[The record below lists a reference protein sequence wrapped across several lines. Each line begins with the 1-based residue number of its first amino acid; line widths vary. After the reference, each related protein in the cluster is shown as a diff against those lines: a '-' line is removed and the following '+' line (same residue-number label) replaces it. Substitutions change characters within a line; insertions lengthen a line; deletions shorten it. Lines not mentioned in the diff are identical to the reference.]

1 MHTSFQRLRALTYK
15 EVVQMLRDGRTLML
29 LFALPIIQLFLFV
42 YAVSLTTNHLPT
54 ALVDQSLDS
63 RSRDLVHALEAS
75 GYFDIKLVVKNEG
88 QIIQAIDSG
97 AAKAGIVIPPGFAE
111 DVERGQGNVL
121 ILLDGSDSFSVQS
134 GYSAASAIA
143 QKYSLDLTT
152 EEVQKAGSRG
162 GTLAAGLQLPL
173 SVATRVLYN
182 PDMRDLVFVLPGL
195 IALIIQN
202 IIVAHSAL
210 AIVREREAGVL
221 EQLLATPARPIEMII
236 AKLIPGMLVVAVDL
250 AVVLS
255 VGMLGFGVPF
265 QGDAGLF
272 AGLSLLFIISS
283 MGLGLLI
290 STIARNQR
298 QAQQLTAV
306 LNLFS
311 MLLTG
316 FIYPRSTMPL
326 WTQIIGDFIPLTY
339 YMRIV
344 RGVITKGVGMTFLWP
359 DALVLGLYTVLALV
373 IAAAA
378 SKKRLD

>member
-1 MHTSFQRLRALTYK
+1 MRKSWQRLRALTYK
-15 EVVQMLRDGRTLML
+15 ETVQMLRDWRTLML
-29 LFALPIIQLFLFV
+29 LFALPLIQLFLFV

-54 ALVDQSLDS
+54 ALVDESLDS
-63 RSRDLVHALEAS
+63 RSRDFVQALQAS
-75 GYFDIKLVVKNEG
+75 GYFDVKLVLQNEE
-88 QIIQAIDSG
+88 QVIQAIDSG
-97 AAKAGIVIPPGFAE
+97 AAKAGVVIAPHLAE
-111 DVERGQGNVL
+111 NVERGQGSVL

-143 QKYSLDLTT
+143 QKYSLDLTA
-152 EEVQKAGSRG
+152 QAMRKAGSASV
-162 GTLAAGLQLPL
+162 TSGLQLPV

-202 IIVAHSAL
+202 IIVAHSVL
-210 AIVREREAGVL
+210 AVVRERESGVL

-236 AKLIPGMLVVAVDL
+236 AKLIPGMLVVAIDL
-250 AVVLS
+250 AVILL
-255 VGMLGFGVPF
+255 VGMVGFGVPF
-265 QGDAGLF
+265 QGNAGLF
-272 AGLSLLFIISS
+272 AVLSLLFIISS

-306 LNLFS
+306 LNLLS

-316 FIYPRSTMPL
+316 FLYPRATMPL
-326 WTQIIGDFIPLTY
+326 WTQIIGNLIPLTY

-344 RGVITKGVGMTFLWP
+344 RGVITKGVGLTFLWG
-359 DALVLGLYTVLALV
+359 DALILGSYTVLALV
-373 IAAAA
+373 IAAAV

>member
-1 MHTSFQRLRALTYK
+1 MRKSWQRLRALTYK
-15 EVVQMLRDGRTLML
+15 ETVQMLRDWRTLML
-29 LFALPIIQLFLFV
+29 LFALPLIQLFLFV

-54 ALVDQSLDS
+54 ALVDESLDS
-63 RSRDLVHALEAS
+63 RSRDFVQALQAS
-75 GYFDIKLVVKNEG
+75 GYFDVKLVLQNEE
-88 QIIQAIDSG
+88 QVIQAIDSG
-97 AAKAGIVIPPGFAE
+97 AAKAGVVIAPHLAE
-111 DVERGQGNVL
+111 NVERGQGSVL

-143 QKYSLDLTT
+143 QKYSLDLTA
-152 EEVQKAGSRG
+152 QAMRKAGSASV
-162 GTLAAGLQLPL
+162 TSGLQLPV

-202 IIVAHSAL
+202 IIVAHSVL
-210 AIVREREAGVL
+210 AVVRERESGVL

-236 AKLIPGMLVVAVDL
+236 AKLIPGMLVVAIDL
-250 AVVLS
+250 AVILL
-255 VGMLGFGVPF
+255 VGMVGFGVPF
-265 QGDAGLF
+265 QGNAGLF
-272 AGLSLLFIISS
+272 AVLSLLFIISS

-306 LNLFS
+306 LNLLS

-316 FIYPRSTMPL
+316 FLYPRATMPL
-326 WTQIIGDFIPLTY
+326 WTQIIGNLIPLTY

-344 RGVITKGVGMTFLWP
+344 RGVITKGVGLTFLWS
-359 DALVLGLYTVLALV
+359 DALILGSYTVLALV
-373 IAAAA
+373 IAAAV

>member
-1 MHTSFQRLRALTYK
+1 MRRSWQRLRALTYK
-15 EVVQMLRDGRTLML
+15 ETVQMLRDWRTLML
-29 LFALPIIQLFLFV
+29 LFALPLIQLFLFV

-54 ALVDQSLDS
+54 ALVDDSLDS
-63 RSRDLVHALEAS
+63 RSRDFIQALQAS
-75 GYFDIKLVVKNEG
+75 GYFDIKLVLQNEE

-97 AAKAGIVIPPGFAE
+97 AAKAGVVIAPHLAE
-111 DVERGQGNVL
+111 NVDRGQGSVL

-143 QKYSLDLTT
+143 QKYSLDLTAQA
-152 EEVQKAGSRG
+152 VRKASPASM
-162 GTLAAGLQLPL
+162 TAGMQLPV

-202 IIVAHSAL
+202 IIVAHSVL
-210 AIVREREAGVL
+210 AVVRERESGVL

-236 AKLIPGMLVVAVDL
+236 AKLIPGMLVVTIDL
-250 AVVLS
+250 AVILL
-255 VGMLGFGVPF
+255 VGMVGFGVPF
-265 QGDAGLF
+265 QGNAGLF
-272 AGLSLLFIISS
+272 AVLSILFIISS

-316 FIYPRSTMPL
+316 FLYPRAAMPL
-326 WTQIIGDFIPLTY
+326 WTQIIGNFIPLTY

-344 RGVITKGVGMTFLWP
+344 RGVITKGVGLTFLWG
-359 DALVLGLYTVLALV
+359 DALILGCYTVLALV